1 MNTFTRIR
9 TWWNNNHEQIEQN
22 LEENIRR
29 LDREINRLIRN
40 TTRLMI
46 IGIILNIIANYFYPD
61 FPERFPVIY
70 GWFDGWLQLGEF
82 AIKTAL
88 SGVYSLLT
96 GNWPEFCLEYNVA
109 FKELW
114 QQFVAWLVSISF

>member
-96 GNWPEFCLEYNVA
+96 CNWPEFCLEYNVA

-114 QQFVAWLVSISF
+114 QQVVA